1 MSVAEIARHLQERS
15 VYSNRFTT
23 REAAFDLMWDFEAR
37 GLVDDSPGPRGGAG
51 WALSLS
57 GAALIAQAWPNG
69 APDPAL

>member
-1 MSVAEIARHLQERS
+1 MSVADVARRLQARS
-15 VYSNRFTT
+15 VYSNRVTA

-51 WALSLS
+51 WALSVS
-57 GAALIAQAWPNG
+57 GAALIAQAWANG